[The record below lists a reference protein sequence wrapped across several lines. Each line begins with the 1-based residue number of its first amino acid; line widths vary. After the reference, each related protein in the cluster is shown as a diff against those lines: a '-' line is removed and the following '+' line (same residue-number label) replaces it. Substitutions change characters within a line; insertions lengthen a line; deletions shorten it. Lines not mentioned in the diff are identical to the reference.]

1 MIKKIISKVGA
12 RHKDEKETKPEIKE
26 EESKSDSYMMK
37 NYMLSGGKPPH
48 C

>member
-12 RHKDEKETKPEIKE
+12 RHKDEKEKPEIKE
-26 EESKSDSYMMK
+26 EKGESDSYMMDD
-37 NYMLSGGKPPH
+37 YTLYGGKPPH